1 MNFSLYITQLV
12 ILVLINIIAISLGI
26 VVYASNRKGGQ
37 NRWFLA
43 ISFAMMLW
51 VNLAYSGYVSSDI
64 NYSLM
69 AYKLNWATVSISL
82 FIFYYFFVSYF
93 LKEKNDHKTLNV
105 IVLIFSLIFALLSI
119 STDLVIS
126 SVSGKNWGMELTFGP
141 LSLFF
146 NAFAIIMS
154 CIVLYL
160 GVKKYSF
167 LTKIEKQR
175 TKYFFTGVVVFIFA
189 NIIFNILVPFVFNT
203 SEYQLFG
210 DFSVI
215 FFLFFAAYAILRFG
229 LLDVRLAVVR
239 SVTYSF
245 VIVALSAIYFGIT
258 TATSLVFDRDI
269 AGFEQMV
276 TGMFA
281 SLIMAFAFQPLKRF
295 FDKIT
300 NKIFYKDNYSQD
312 DFFARLNRM
321 LSSTNN
327 LRGLLGVAANEI
339 ASTLKS
345 EQAFFYIHTS
355 DGHFITAGTDNH
367 TKIPRNEALEL
378 QIVDEMDYGLFIA
391 SLRDDNDPVRRLM
404 VSYGIE
410 LILPLKKANIIGYL
424 CLGNHLTSH
433 YTNKDIRVLNT
444 ISDGLV
450 IAIQNALAI
459 QEVRELN
466 TNLQQKINNATRE
479 LRNSNMM
486 LRKLDKIK
494 DEFVSIASHQLRTP
508 LTSVKGYIS
517 MILDG
522 DAGKINNQQRELLG
536 EAFISSER
544 MVHLINDFLNVSRLQ
559 TGKFMIDKKPTDL
572 SKVVGEEI
580 DSLRPSAVSRGI
592 EFIYK
597 PPKDIPI
604 LDIDEGKIR
613 QVIMNFAD
621 NSLYYSDKD
630 TKVKIDLHIE
640 DNEIVFTVKDR
651 GIGVP
656 KNEQA
661 QLFSKFY
668 RASNARLRRPDGTGV
683 GLFLAKKV
691 IDAHK
696 GQIVFESSEGKGSTF
711 GFRLPIAENN
721 LPSPESSE

>member
-1 MNFSLYITQLV
+1 MSANLISMMTVILINISSIVLI
-12 ILVLINIIAISLGI
+12 ILVLRSAQNE
-26 VVYASNRKGGQ
+26 KT
-37 NRWFLA
+37 NRWF
-43 ISFAMMLW
+43 
-51 VNLAYSGYVSSDI
+51 
-64 NYSLM
+64 SLM
-69 AYKLNWATVSISL
+69 ALLIICWVNSSFFASVFNNNQLSIISYKINGAVVALFLYVFYVFFINFLKIYKKRDVLLYIIFCASVIFAFLSL
-82 FIFYYFFVSYF
+82 FTNYIVKGVQVNQQMS
-93 LKEKNDHKTLNV
+93 NV
-105 IVLIFSLIFALLSI
+105 IFGTLDNCLNIFA
-119 STDLVIS
+119 S
-126 SVSGKNWGMELTFGP
+126 SVSILIFYLAFNRYYKSDSKEKKRIKY
-141 LSLFF
+141 LFIGISIFIIANILF
-146 NAFAIIMS
+146 NILIPFFTGSSIYQHLGDFSFIFFLGFTAFAII
-154 CIVLYL
+154 
-160 GVKKYSF
+160 KH
-167 LTKIEKQR
+167 
-175 TKYFFTGVVVFIFA
+175 
-189 NIIFNILVPFVFNT
+189 
-203 SEYQLFG
+203 QLF
-210 DFSVI
+210 
-215 FFLFFAAYAILRFG
+215 
-229 LLDVRLAVVR
+229 DVKLAVIR
-239 SVTYSF
+239 SVTYTLVLITLACIYLILSF
-245 VIVALSAIYFGIT
+245 LLSAIFNKELTSPGQTVSGVAI
-258 TATSLVFDRDI
+258 SLV
-269 AGFEQMV
+269 
-276 TGMFA
+276 
-281 SLIMAFAFQPLKRF
+281 LAFVFQPIKRF
-295 FDKIT
+295 FDRVT
-300 NKIFYKDNYSQD
+300 DKIFYRDNYNTD
-312 DFFARLNRM
+312 DFYARLNNT
-321 LSSTNN
+321 LTLTTD
-327 LRGLLGVAANEI
+327 LRSLLERTAYEI
-339 ASTLKS
+339 ADTLKC
-345 EQAFFYIHTS
+345 EQAFFFIHTF
-355 DGHFITAGTDNH
+355 DDHFITAGTH
-367 TKIPRNEALEL
+367 GYSKMPRDDALEL

-391 SLRDDNDPVRRLM
+391 SLRDENDPIRRLM
-404 VSYGIE
+404 VSHKIE
-410 LILPLKKANIIGYL
+410 LILPLRQSNVIGYL
-424 CLGNHLTSH
+424 CLGDHRTSN
-433 YTNKDIRVLNT
+433 YTGKDIRVLNT
-444 ISDGLV
+444 IADELV

-508 LTSVKGYIS
+508 LTSVKGYVS

-597 PPKDIPI
+597 PPKNIPI

-640 DNEIVFTVKDR
+640 DNDIVFTVKDR

-711 GFRLPIAENN
+711 GFRLPIAENSQ
-721 LPSPESSE
+721 PSPE